1 MTKIVVYDII
11 LIEGNIGVF
20 EMSIARYSLKKLVPG
35 ALVVGLLIAS
45 PVTYATNKL
54 PNGTANNK
62 INQANICS
70 LKIGVLIDRSNSI
83 RNDSEQNPQYIRNA
97 VGEIASGLKG
107 TDSQMAV
114 WSFGTKAT
122 GYQGKNI
129 IIGNNGTDKSKT
141 AASIK
146 LSDYPGVGF
155 TSLKDQSGVT
165 AIKNTVN
172 LIPFST
178 DKLSAQNS
186 SLAEREVGWT
196 NWQAAL
202 IESNAS
208 GSKPA
213 QADIVFM
220 ITDGTPTLPRDFHA
234 EPTTDPLDKNQ
245 IARQAVVSGVQAA
258 DSVKKSAAKTR
269 IVAIGVGDVMKTDD
283 GIDNL
288 KRISGGLSNAK
299 QNDDYYLVNGFSDLG
314 SELNKAIKQACDEKP
329 ITKPTPQPKPTPAPE
344 QPAELPKTGMTETIL
359 SGATGLG
366 ALTYVALL
374 YRRSRSL

>member
-1 MTKIVVYDII
+1 
-11 LIEGNIGVF
+11 
-20 EMSIARYSLKKLVPG
+20 MSLARYSFKKLIPS
-35 ALVVGLLIAS
+35 ALAIGVLMIS
-45 PVTYATNKL
+45 PVAYATNKL

-70 LKIGVLIDRSNSI
+70 LKIGILIDRSNSI

-97 VGEIASGLKG
+97 VGEIATDLQG

-129 IIGNNGTDKSKT
+129 IVGNNGTDKSKT
-141 AASIK
+141 AANIK
-146 LSDYPGVGF
+146 LSDNPGVGF
-155 TSLKDQSGVT
+155 TSLKGQNGVT
-165 AIKNTVN
+165 TIKNTVN
-172 LIPFST
+172 SIPFST
-178 DKLSAQNS
+178 DNLNAEHS

-202 IESNAS
+202 LESNAN

-213 QADIVFM
+213 QADVIFM
-220 ITDGTPTLPRDFHA
+220 ITDGTPTLPRSSTNDEA
-234 EPTTDPLDKNQ
+234 
-245 IARQAVVSGVQAA
+245 QAVVSGVQAA
-258 DSVKKSAAKTR
+258 DSVKNSPAKTR

-283 GIDNL
+283 GVDNL

-299 QNDDYYLVNGFSDLG
+299 QNDDYHLVNGFSELG
-314 SELNKAIKQACDEKP
+314 GELNKAIKQACDEKP
-329 ITKPTPQPKPTPAPE
+329 APEPKPTPIPKPTPKPTPKPEPTPAPE
-344 QPAELPKTGMTETIL
+344 QPEELPKTGMAEAIL
-359 SGATGLG
+359 SGAAGLG
-366 ALTYVALL
+366 ALTYTALL